1 MRSSDG
7 RRRTRPLLRRVALTG
22 AALLAATAAIPQA
35 EAATARDPGSA
46 PSGGGLSAVIRYT
59 ENGVPHI
66 LARDYA
72 HLGFGTGWA
81 QAADQVCVLAD
92 GFLTVSGERSRWFGP
107 DAAPDGSLSSA
118 AKNLS
123 SDLYFKGVRDSGTVE
138 KLLATPAPAGPSKDV
153 RELMRGWAAGYN
165 AWLAQNRI
173 TDPAC
178 AGAAWVRPVTATDVA
193 ARGFAVSVLGGQGR
207 AVDGIA
213 AAQPPARAVGRPD
226 GTDGTDG
233 TDGQDGSGGPA
244 GQDVDPGAAAEA
256 ARQLFDTAR
265 YDMGSNAVAFAGSTT
280 AGGRGLLL
288 GNPHYPW
295 QGGRRFW
302 QSQQTIPGELNVSGG
317 SLLGT
322 AVVNIGF
329 NEKVAWSHTVATGT
343 PLNLHQLVL
352 DPADP
357 TAYLVDGKPERMTE
371 RKVSVPVAGGGPA
384 VTRSQWWT
392 RYGPVVSN
400 LGPGLPLPWT
410 AATAYA
416 LADPNALNLR
426 GSDSALAL
434 GRARSVAGIQE
445 ALARTQGLP
454 WVNTVAADSA
464 GGTLFTQSQV
474 LPRIT
479 DELAARC
486 STPLGRAT
494 YPASGLAV
502 LDGSRAD
509 CATGSDPD
517 AVQPGVFGPG
527 RAPALRDA
535 PYAENSND
543 SAWLANAER
552 PLTGYERIWGTVGTP
567 RSVRT
572 RGALEDVSAMAARG
586 RLTVADLQGQQYANR
601 VPAGDLAA
609 ADAAKACAAL
619 PGGTAAGSDG
629 AAVDVSAACP
639 VLARWDRTADTT
651 SRGALLFDRFW
662 RKLTASTP
670 AGSLWLVP
678 FSPADPVGTPRT
690 LNQAAPGIG
699 RALADAVAE
708 LRAAGIALDAPLG
721 AHQFVVRGGERLP
734 VGGGTEAL
742 GVWNKIEAPW
752 NAAAGGYTEVAHGS
766 SHIQAVGWD
775 GSRCPVART
784 VLTYGQSSNPVS
796 PFFADQTRL
805 FSQERWVTSRF
816 CERDILASPRLKV
829 VLARERR

>member
-1 MRSSDG
+1 MR
-7 RRRTRPLLRRVALTG
+7 RLALSG
-22 AALLAATAAIPQA
+22 AALLTAAAAVPQSP
-35 EAATARDPGSA
+35 AAAADGSA
-46 PSGGGLSAVIRYT
+46 PSDGGLSAVIRYT
-59 ENGVPHI
+59 ENGIPHI
-66 LARDYA
+66 VARDYA
-72 HLGFGTGWA
+72 DLGFGTGWA

-92 GFLTVSGERSRWFGP
+92 GFLTVAGERSRWFGP

-118 AKNLS
+118 TANLS
-123 SDLYFKGVRDSGTVE
+123 SDLYFKGVRESGTIE
-138 KLLATPAPAGPSKDV
+138 RLLATPAPGGPGKDV
-153 RELMRGWAAGYN
+153 KELMRGWAAGYN
-165 AWLAQNRI
+165 AWLAQHEI

-178 AGAAWVRPVTATDVA
+178 KGAAWVHPVTALDVA
-193 ARGFAVSVLGGQGR
+193 AHGFAVSVLAGQGR
-207 AVDGIA
+207 GIDGIT
-213 AAQPPARAVGRPD
+213 AAQPPASAAARA
-226 GTDGTDG
+226 
-233 TDGQDGSGGPA
+233 GSAGIDPA
-244 GQDVDPGAAAEA
+244 AAAEA
-256 ARQLFDTAR
+256 ARQFFDPGR

-280 AGGRGLLL
+280 ANGTGLLL

-302 QSQQTIPGELNVSGG
+302 QSQQTIPGELNVSGA
-317 SLLGT
+317 SLLGS

-329 NEKVAWSHTVATGT
+329 NERVAWSHTVATGT
-343 PLNLHQLVL
+343 PVNLHQLTL

-357 TAYLVDGKPERMTE
+357 TVYLVDGKPERMTE
-371 RKVSVPVAGGGPA
+371 RKVGVPVAGGAP
-384 VTRSQWWT
+384 VVRSQWWT
-392 RYGPVVSN
+392 RFGPVVTA

-410 AATAYA
+410 SAAAYV
-416 LADPNALNLR
+416 LNDPNALNLR
-426 GSDSALAL
+426 GSDTALAL
-434 GRARSVAGIQE
+434 GRARSVAGLRD

-464 GGTLFTQSQV
+464 GHTLFTQSQV

-502 LDGSRAD
+502 LDGARGD
-509 CATGSDPD
+509 CAPGSDPD

-527 RAPALRDA
+527 SAPTLRDA

-543 SAWLANAER
+543 SAWLANADR

-567 RSVRT
+567 RSLRT
-572 RGALEDVSAMAARG
+572 RGAVEDVSAMAARG
-586 RLTVADLQGQQYANR
+586 RLTVADLQAQQYANR

-609 ADAAKACAAL
+609 ADAAGVCAAL
-619 PGGTAAGSDG
+619 PGGTANGSDG
-629 AAVDVSAACP
+629 TAVDVSAACP
-639 VLARWDRTADTT
+639 VLAGWDHRADGS

-662 RKLTASTP
+662 RRLTAGT
-670 AGSLWLVP
+670 AAKDLWLVP

-690 LNQAAPGIG
+690 LNRAAPGVG

-721 AHQFVVRGGERLP
+721 EHQFVVRAGRKLP

-752 NAAAGGYTEVAHGS
+752 NAAAGGYPEVVHGS

-784 VLTYGQSSNPVS
+784 LLTYSQSADPRS
-796 PFFADQTRL
+796 PYYADQTML
-805 FSQERWVTSRF
+805 FSRERWVTSRF
-816 CERDILASPRLKV
+816 CERDILSSPRLEIV
-829 VLARERR
+829 RPHERRR

>member
-1 MRSSDG
+1 MLRTYDG
-7 RRRTRPLLRRVALTG
+7 PHRTRPPLRRVALAG
-22 AALLAATAAIPQA
+22 VALLATTLALPQSAA
-35 EAATARDPGSA
+35 AATDTG

-59 ENGVPHI
+59 ENGIPHI

-92 GFLTVSGERSRWFGP
+92 GFVTVAGERSRWFGP
-107 DAAPDGSLSSA
+107 TAAHDGSLSSA
-118 AKNLS
+118 ADNLS
-123 SDLYFKGVRDSGTVE
+123 SDLYFKGVRESGTVDR
-138 KLLATPAPAGPSKDV
+138 LLATPAPAGPSGDLK
-153 RELMRGWAAGYN
+153 ELMRGWAAGYN
-165 AWLAQNRI
+165 AWLAQNEVGDR
-173 TDPAC
+173 AC
-178 AGAAWVRPVTATDVA
+178 KGADWVRPVTAADVA

-207 AVDGIA
+207 AVDGITSARPPGSAAGGLA
-213 AAQPPARAVGRPD
+213 AAPREP
-226 GTDGTDG
+226 
-233 TDGQDGSGGPA
+233 
-244 GQDVDPGAAAEA
+244 DPGAAAEA
-256 ARQLFDTAR
+256 AREFFDTTR

-280 AGGRGLLL
+280 KSGSGLLL

-343 PLNLHQLVL
+343 PVNLHQLTL

-357 TAYLVDGKPERMTE
+357 TAYLVDGKPEKMT
-371 RKVSVPVAGGGPA
+371 RRTVTVPVAGGEP
-384 VTRSQWWT
+384 VTRGQWWT
-392 RYGPVVSN
+392 RYGPVVSH
-400 LGPGLPLPWT
+400 LGAGLPLPWT
-410 AATAYA
+410 AGTAYA
-416 LADPNALNLR
+416 LNDPNAANLR
-426 GSDSALAL
+426 ASDTALAM
-434 GRARSVAGIQE
+434 GRARSVAGIQD
-445 ALARTQGLP
+445 ALQRTQGLP

-486 STPLGRAT
+486 STPIGRAT

-502 LDGSRAD
+502 LDGSRGD
-509 CATGSDPD
+509 CALGSDPD

-527 RAPALRDA
+527 RAPTLRDA

-543 SAWLANAER
+543 SAWLANADR
-552 PLTGYERIWGTVGTP
+552 PLTGYERVWGNISTP
-567 RSVRT
+567 RSQRT
-572 RGALEDVSAMAARG
+572 RGAVEDVSAMAAKG
-586 RLTVADLQGQQYANR
+586 RLTVADLQKQQFANR
-601 VPAGDLAA
+601 APAGDLAA
-609 ADAAKACAAL
+609 SDAAKACAAL
-619 PGGTAAGSDG
+619 PGGTATGSDG
-629 AAVDVSAACP
+629 AAVDVSAACA
-639 VLARWDRTADTT
+639 VLAGWDRTTDSS

-662 RKLTASTP
+662 RKLTATT
-670 AGSLWLVP
+670 AAKDLWLVP
-678 FSPADPVGTPRT
+678 FSAADPVRTPRT
-690 LNQAAPGIG
+690 LNQAAPGLG

-721 AHQFVVRGGERLP
+721 AHQFVVRGGQKLP

-752 NAAAGGYTEVAHGS
+752 NAAAGGYPEVLHGS

-775 GSRCPVART
+775 GGRCPVART
-784 VLTYGQSSNPVS
+784 LLTYGQSSDPDS
-796 PFFADQTRL
+796 PYSADQTRL

-829 VLARERR
+829 VWPRERR

>member
-1 MRSSDG
+1 MRSSDRPG
-7 RRRTRPLLRRVALTG
+7 RTRPSLRRAAVTG
-22 AALLAATAAIPQA
+22 AALLAVSAALPQA
-35 EAATARDPGSA
+35 GAAAAPDPGIA

-59 ENGVPHI
+59 ENGIPHI

-72 HLGFGTGWA
+72 ALGFGTGWA

-92 GFLTVSGERSRWFGP
+92 GFVTVAGERSRWFGP

-118 AKNLS
+118 TKNLA
-123 SDLYFKGVRDSGTVE
+123 SDLYFKGVRDAGTVE
-138 KLLATPAPAGPSKDV
+138 RLLAEPAPAGPTGDV
-153 RELMRGWAAGYN
+153 KELMRGWAAGYD

-178 AGAAWVRPVTATDVA
+178 KGAGWVRPVTAADVA
-193 ARGFAVSVLGGQGR
+193 ARGLAVSVLGGQGR
-207 AVDGIA
+207 AVDGITAARPPGA
-213 AAQPPARAVGRPD
+213 AAPHPAAAPPERDPAAGPEPDRAAGPEPD
-226 GTDGTDG
+226 
-233 TDGQDGSGGPA
+233 PA
-244 GQDVDPGAAAEA
+244 AAAEA
-256 ARQLFDTAR
+256 AGRLFDTTR

-280 AGGRGLLL
+280 ANGRGLLL

-302 QSQQTIPGELNVSGG
+302 QSQQTVPGVLNVSGG

-322 AVVNIGF
+322 PVVNIGF
-329 NEKVAWSHTVATGT
+329 NDKVAWSHTVATGT

-371 RKVSVPVAGGGPA
+371 RKVTVQVAGGAP
-384 VTRSQWWT
+384 VLRSQWWT
-392 RYGPVVSN
+392 RYGPVVSG

-410 AATAYA
+410 AGTAYA
-416 LADPNALNLR
+416 LNDPNAANLR
-426 GSDSALAL
+426 GFDSALAM
-434 GRARSVAGIQE
+434 GRARSVSGVQD
-445 ALARTQGLP
+445 ALRRTQGLP

-464 GGTLFTQSQV
+464 GATLFTQSQV

-502 LDGSRAD
+502 LDGSRGD
-509 CATGSDPD
+509 CALGSDPD
-517 AVQPGVFGPG
+517 AVQPGVFGPA

-552 PLTGYERIWGTVGTP
+552 PLTGYERIWGTVATP
-567 RSVRT
+567 RSLRT
-572 RGALEDVSAMAARG
+572 RGAVRDVSAMAARG
-586 RLTVADLQGQQYANR
+586 GLTVADLQRQQYANR

-609 ADAAKACAAL
+609 ADAARACAAL

-629 AAVDVSAACP
+629 AVVDVSAACG
-639 VLARWDRTADTT
+639 VLAGWDRTAASA

-662 RKLTASTP
+662 RRLAASTP
-670 AGSLWLVP
+670 AKDLWLVP
-678 FSPADPVGTPRT
+678 FDPADPVGTPRT
-690 LNQAAPGIG
+690 LNTAAPGIA
-699 RALADAVAE
+699 RALADTVAE
-708 LRAAGIALDAPLG
+708 LRAAGIAPDAPLG

-752 NAAAGGYTEVAHGS
+752 NAAAGGYAEVVHGS

-775 GSRCPVART
+775 GSGCPVART
-784 VLTYGQSSNPVS
+784 LLTYGQSSDPGS
-796 PFFADQTRL
+796 PFSADQTRL
-805 FSQERWVTSRF
+805 FSRERWVTSRY
-816 CERDILASPRLKV
+816 CERDILSSPRLRV
-829 VLARERR
+829 VWPRERR